1 MLGFFMITMST
12 NIIVDYKLKCLLRKY
27 RPRAVPVSLPPE
39 HALESFRTSQTYPY
53 IPPSSTIQLNTS
65 EPVGKSRPVDNGG
78 LNISDLLPVDDE

>member
-27 RPRAVPVSLPPE
+27 RSRAVPALPPV
-39 HALESFRTSQTYPY
+39 HALESFRTSRSYPY
-53 IPPSSTIQLNTS
+53 IPPSSTVQLNTS
-65 EPVGKSRPVDNGG
+65 EPVGISRPADIGG